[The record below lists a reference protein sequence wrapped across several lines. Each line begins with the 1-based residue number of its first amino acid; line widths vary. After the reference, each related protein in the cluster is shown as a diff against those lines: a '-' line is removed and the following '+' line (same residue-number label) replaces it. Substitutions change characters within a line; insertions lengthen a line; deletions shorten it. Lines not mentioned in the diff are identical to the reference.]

1 MASAHACNDI
11 MRRFFQII
19 TKPFR
24 VVASTRSGLPVLLVA
39 GTALIVLLLVE
50 TRPRLEPVQRPER
63 VWPVDVVEARYQTV
77 QPELNLFG
85 EIVAGRRSELLA
97 LVGGRIVEV
106 GPNLREGG
114 IVKQGEMLVQIDP
127 FQYETD
133 LANQRSQLKEAEVRL
148 EMLRR
153 DHERAMELFEQKNV
167 SEQFMDTAELDM
179 LQQEAIVEQREIAVA
194 QAARDLADSRL
205 VAPFDGVIGDVN
217 ANLGKQI
224 SVFGADKVADL
235 IDMSALEVR
244 FSLSNAQ
251 YGRLIDSDTP
261 VVGRPVTVSW
271 QVGNEMLNFSANIER
286 VGAEI
291 ASATGG
297 VDAYAVIDTAG
308 DQVDLRPGAFV
319 SVELLDRTFAD
330 VLEAPESVLYG
341 EDIVYVIQDGRLSER
356 RIDIQGYAGNSILF
370 TALDDTPIEDGDLIV
385 TTQIREGGAG
395 ARVDVR

>member
-1 MASAHACNDI
+1 MI
-11 MRRFFQII
+11 
-19 TKPFR
+19 
-24 VVASTRSGLPVLLVA
+24 VALLIA
-39 GTALIVLLLVE
+39 

-114 IVKQGEMLVQIDP
+114 IVKQGELLVQIDP

-133 LANQRSQLKEAEVRL
+133 LANQRSQLKEAEIRL

-153 DHERAMELFEQKNV
+153 DHERAKELFAEKNV

-179 LQQEAIVEQREIAVA
+179 RQQEAIIEQREIAVV

-205 VAPFDGVIGDVN
+205 VAPFDGVISDVN

-224 SVFGADKVADL
+224 SGFGADKVADL
-235 IDMSALEVR
+235 IDMSELEVR

-261 VVGRPVTVSW
+261 VVGRPVGVSW
-271 QVGNEMLNFSANIER
+271 QVGDEMLTYSGIIER

-291 ASATGG
+291 ASTTGG
-297 VDAYAVIDTAG
+297 VDVYAVIDTAG
-308 DQVDLRPGAFV
+308 EQVHLRPGAFV
-319 SVELLDRTFAD
+319 SVAMVDRRFAD
-330 VLEAPESVLYG
+330 VLQAPESALYG
-341 EDIVYVIQDGRLSER
+341 EDVVYVIDNGRLSER
-356 RIDIQGYAGNSILF
+356 RIEIHGYTGNSILF
-370 TALDDTPIEDGDLIV
+370 TAVGETPIEDGDLIV
-385 TTQIREGGAG
+385 TTQIREGGTG

>member
-1 MASAHACNDI
+1 
-11 MRRFFQII
+11 MRRFFQFI

-24 VVASTRSGLPVLLVA
+24 FIASTRIGLPVLLVA
-39 GTALIVLLLVE
+39 GTALIVALLIA
-50 TRPRLEPVQRPER
+50 TRPRLEPVQKPER
-63 VWPVDVVEARYQTV
+63 VWPVDVVKARYQTV

-114 IVKQGEMLVQIDP
+114 IVKQGELLVQIDP

-153 DHERAMELFEQKNV
+153 DHERAKELFAEKNV

-179 LQQEAIVEQREIAVA
+179 LQQEAIVEQREIAVE
-194 QAARDLADSRL
+194 QAARDLTDSRL

-224 SVFGADKVADL
+224 SGFGADKVADL
-235 IDMSALEVR
+235 IDMSELEVR

-261 VVGRPVTVSW
+261 VVGRPVGVSW
-271 QVGNEMLNFSANIER
+271 QVGNEVLTYSGRIER

-291 ASATGG
+291 ASTTGG

-308 DQVDLRPGAFV
+308 KQVDLRPGAFV
-319 SVELLDRTFAD
+319 SVALLDRRFAD
-330 VLEAPESVLYG
+330 VLEAPESALYG
-341 EDIVYVIQDGRLSER
+341 EDIIYVIQDGRLSER
-356 RIDIQGYAGNSILF
+356 RIDIQGYAGNNILF
-370 TALDDTPIEDGDLIV
+370 TALGDTQIEDGDLIV

>member
-1 MASAHACNDI
+1 
-11 MRRFFQII
+11 MRRFFQVI

-24 VVASTRSGLPVLLVA
+24 VIASTRVGLPFLLVA
-39 GTALIVLLLVE
+39 GTALIIVLLIE
-50 TRPRLEPVQRPER
+50 TRPRLEPVQKPER

-77 QPELNLFG
+77 QPELSLFG

-97 LVGGRIVEV
+97 LVSGRIVEV
-106 GPNLREGG
+106 GPNFREGG
-114 IVKQGEMLVQIDP
+114 IVKQGELLVQIDP
-127 FQYETD
+127 FQTETD

-153 DHERAMELFEQKNV
+153 DYERAKELYAEKNV
-167 SEQFMDTAELDM
+167 SEQFMDAAELDM
-179 LQQEAIVEQREIAVA
+179 RQQEAIVEQREIAVE
-194 QAARDLADSRL
+194 QAARDFADTRL
-205 VAPFDGVIGDVN
+205 VAPFDGVISDVN

-224 SVFGADKVADL
+224 SAFGADKVADL
-235 IDMSALEVR
+235 IDTSELEVR

-261 VVGRPVTVSW
+261 VVGQPVRVSW
-271 QVGNEMLNFSANIER
+271 QVGNETLNYSGIVGR

-297 VDAYAVIDTAG
+297 VDAYAVIDTG
-308 DQVDLRPGAFV
+308 GKQVNLRPGAFV
-319 SVELLDRTFAD
+319 SVSMSDKQFAD

-341 EDIVYVIQDGRLSER
+341 EDIVYVVDDGRLSER
-356 RIDIQGYAGNSILF
+356 RIEIHGYAGNHILF
-370 TALDDTPIEDGDLIV
+370 TARGETPIEDGDLIV

-395 ARVDVR
+395 AKVNVR

>member
-1 MASAHACNDI
+1 
-11 MRRFFQII
+11 MRRFFQVI

-24 VVASTRSGLPVLLVA
+24 VIASTRVGLPILLVV
-39 GTALIVLLLVE
+39 GT
-50 TRPRLEPVQRPER
+50 T
-63 VWPVDVVEARYQTV
+63 
-77 QPELNLFG
+77 LFG

-106 GPNLREGG
+106 GPNFREGG
-114 IVKQGEMLVQIDP
+114 IVKQGELLVQIDP
-127 FQYETD
+127 FQYEMD
-133 LANQRSQLKEAEVRL
+133 LADQRSQLKEAEVRL

-153 DHERAMELFEQKNV
+153 DHERAKELFAEKNV
-167 SEQFMDTAELDM
+167 SEQFRDTAELDM
-179 LQQEAIVEQREIAVA
+179 RQQEAIVEQREIAVE

-205 VAPFDGVIGDVN
+205 VAPFNGVVSDVN

-224 SVFGADKVADL
+224 SGFGADKVADL
-235 IDMSALEVR
+235 IDTSELEVR

-251 YGRLIDSDTP
+251 YGRLLDSEAP
-261 VVGRPVTVSW
+261 VVGQPVGICW
-271 QVGNEMLNFSANIER
+271 QVGNEELNYSGTVER

-291 ASATGG
+291 ASTTGG

-308 DQVDLRPGAFV
+308 EQVNLRPGAFV
-319 SVELLDRTFAD
+319 SVSMLDKKFD
-330 VLEAPESVLYG
+330 EVLEAPESALYG

-356 RIDIQGYAGNSILF
+356 RIDIHGYAGNNILF
-370 TALDDTPIEDGDLIV
+370 TALGATPIEDGDLIV

>member
-1 MASAHACNDI
+1 
-11 MRRFFQII
+11 MRRFFQVI

-24 VVASTRSGLPVLLVA
+24 VIASTRVGLPILLVV
-39 GTALIVLLLVE
+39 GTALIVALLIE
-50 TRPRLEPVQRPER
+50 TRPRLEPVQKPER
-63 VWPVDVVEARYQTV
+63 VWPVDVIEARYQTV

-106 GPNLREGG
+106 GPNFREGG
-114 IVKQGEMLVQIDP
+114 IVKQGELLVQIDP
-127 FQYETD
+127 FQYEMD
-133 LANQRSQLKEAEVRL
+133 LADQRSQLKEAEVRL

-153 DHERAMELFEQKNV
+153 DHERAKELFAEKNV
-167 SEQFMDTAELDM
+167 SEQFRDTAELDM
-179 LQQEAIVEQREIAVA
+179 RQQEAIVEQREIAVE

-205 VAPFDGVIGDVN
+205 VAPFNGVVSDVN

-224 SVFGADKVADL
+224 SGFGADKVADL
-235 IDMSALEVR
+235 IDTSELEVR

-251 YGRLIDSDTP
+251 YGRLLDSEAP
-261 VVGRPVTVSW
+261 VVGQPVGVCW
-271 QVGNEMLNFSANIER
+271 QVGNEELNYSGTIER

-291 ASATGG
+291 ASTTGG

-308 DQVDLRPGAFV
+308 EQVNLRPGAFV
-319 SVELLDRTFAD
+319 SVSMLDKKFD
-330 VLEAPESVLYG
+330 EVLEAPESALYG
-341 EDIVYVIQDGRLSER
+341 EDIVYVIEDGRLSER
-356 RIDIQGYAGNSILF
+356 RIDIHGYAGNNILF
-370 TALDDTPIEDGDLIV
+370 TALGATPIEDGDLIV

>member
-1 MASAHACNDI
+1 
-11 MRRFFQII
+11 MRRFFQVI

-24 VVASTRSGLPVLLVA
+24 VIASTRVGLPILLIA
-39 GTALIVLLLVE
+39 GTALIVVLLIA
-50 TRPRLEPVQRPER
+50 TRPRLEPVQKPER

-106 GPNLREGG
+106 GPNFREGG
-114 IVKQGEMLVQIDP
+114 IVKQGELLVQIDP
-127 FQYETD
+127 FQTEMD
-133 LANQRSQLKEAEVRL
+133 LADQRSQLKEAEVRL

-153 DHERAMELFEQKNV
+153 DYERAKELYAEKNV
-167 SEQFMDTAELDM
+167 SEQFMDGAELDM
-179 LQQEAIVEQREIAVA
+179 LQQEAFVEQREISVE
-194 QAARDLADSRL
+194 QAKRDLADTQL
-205 VAPFDGVIGDVN
+205 VAPFDGVVSDVN

-235 IDMSALEVR
+235 IDMSELEVR

-251 YGRLIDSDTP
+251 YGRLLDSEAP
-261 VVGRPVTVSW
+261 VVGRLVGICW
-271 QVGNEMLNFSANIER
+271 QVGNEELNYSGTIER

-291 ASATGG
+291 ASTTGG

-308 DQVDLRPGAFV
+308 EQVDLRPGAFV
-319 SVELLDRTFAD
+319 SIAMLDRKFAD
-330 VLEAPESVLYG
+330 VLEVPESALYG
-341 EDIVYVIQDGRLSER
+341 EDIVYVIDDGRLSER
-356 RIDIQGYAGNSILF
+356 RIEVHGYAGNSILF
-370 TALDDTPIEDGDLIV
+370 TAADATPIEDGDLIV

-395 ARVDVR
+395 VRVDVR